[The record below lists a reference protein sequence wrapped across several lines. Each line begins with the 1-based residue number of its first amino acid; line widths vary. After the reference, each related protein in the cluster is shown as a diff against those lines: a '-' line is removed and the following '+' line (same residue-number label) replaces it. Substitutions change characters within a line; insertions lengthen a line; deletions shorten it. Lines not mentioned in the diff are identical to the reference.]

1 MYNNINSF
9 ANAVAQI
16 IEAQAEN
23 YFPST
28 FEVNTVE
35 IKEITKNNDQHLH
48 GLLITKKGSN
58 IAPNIYLESY
68 YDMYKNGEEMETII
82 DEIARVRIDHDTPDI
97 NTDDLTDLDKVKDKI
112 TVRIFKADLNGEYLV
127 NKPCKMVEDLAVTY
141 AVNLSSDPTGQMT
154 MPITY
159 DLLKHYEISEE
170 ELDKIAMDNLAKTE
184 FDFKSMYD
192 ILKEMVPEGFPM
204 PPVDDSMYVLTNKTK
219 VNGAAAILD
228 KGIMDKIAE
237 QLGCDFVI
245 IPSSIHEVI
254 ILKVE
259 NTTNVDDLKEMIGD
273 VNNTELDP
281 KEVLSDHPYIYSR
294 KNGLMSI

>member
-1 MYNNINSF
+1 MFTNINDF
-9 ANAVAQI
+9 ANAVVTTI
-16 IEAQAEN
+16 NAQAQN

-28 FEVNTVE
+28 FEVNSVE

-48 GLLITKKGSN
+48 GLLISKKGSN

-82 DEIARVRIDHDTPDI
+82 DEIARVRIDCDTPDI
-97 NTDDLTDLDKVKDKI
+97 NTNDLTNLDKVRDKI
-112 TVRIFKADLNGEYLV
+112 TVRIFKADLNKEYLV
-127 NKPCKMVEDLAVTY
+127 NKPYKMVEDLAVTY
-141 AVNLSSDPTGQMT
+141 AVNLGSDLTGQMT

-159 DLLKHYEISEE
+159 DILKHYEISEE

-184 FDFKSMYD
+184 FSFKSMYD

-204 PPVDDSMYVLTNKTK
+204 PPVDDSMYVLTNETK
-219 VNGAAAILD
+219 INGAAAILD
-228 KGIMDKIAE
+228 KGIMNKIAE

-259 NTTNVDDLKEMIGD
+259 ENMSVDDLKQIIGD

>member
-16 IEAQAEN
+16 IEAQAQN
-23 YFPST
+23 YFPNT

-82 DEIARVRIDHDTPDI
+82 DEIARVRVYHDTPDI
-97 NTDDLTDLDKVKDKI
+97 NTDDLTNLDRVKDKI
-112 TVRIFKADLNGEYLV
+112 TVRIFKADLNREYLV

-141 AVNLSSDPTGQMT
+141 AVNLGSDLTGQMT

-159 DLLKHYEISEE
+159 DILKHYEISEE

-192 ILKEMVPEGFPM
+192 ILKEMVPEGYPM

-219 VNGAAAILD
+219 LNGAAAILD
-228 KGIMDKIAE
+228 KGTMDKIGE

-259 NTTNVDDLKEMIGD
+259 ENMSVDDLKRLIGE
-273 VNNTELDP
+273 VNNTQVEP

>member
-9 ANAVAQI
+9 ANAVVQI
-16 IEAQAEN
+16 IEAQAQN
-23 YFPST
+23 YFPNT
-28 FEVNTVE
+28 FEVNSVE
-35 IKEITKNNDQHLH
+35 VKEFTKNNDQHLH

-58 IAPNIYLESY
+58 IAPNIYLEYY

-97 NTDDLTDLDKVKDKI
+97 STDNLTDLDKVKDKI
-112 TVRIFKADLNGEYLV
+112 TVRIFKADLNKEYLV
-127 NKPCKMVEDLAVTY
+127 NKPYKMVEDLAVTY
-141 AVNLSSDPTGQMT
+141 AVNLGSDPTGQMT

-170 ELDKIAMDNLAKTE
+170 ELDQIAMENLAKTE

-192 ILKEMVPEGFPM
+192 VLKEMVPEGFPL
-204 PPVDDSMYVLTNKTK
+204 PSADESMYVLTNKTK
-219 VNGAAAILD
+219 INGAAAILD
-228 KGIMDKIAE
+228 KGTMNKIAE

-259 NTTNVDDLKEMIGD
+259 NNMSVDDLKQMIGE